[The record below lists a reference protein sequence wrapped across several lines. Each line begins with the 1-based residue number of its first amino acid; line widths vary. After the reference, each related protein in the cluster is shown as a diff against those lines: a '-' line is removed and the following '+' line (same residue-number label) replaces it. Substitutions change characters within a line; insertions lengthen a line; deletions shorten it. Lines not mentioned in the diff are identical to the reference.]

1 MLGLDATRLRPLP
14 PSAALTLALVLAA
27 ACSPGPGSA
36 RERGSA
42 APNADGAAVSGAE
55 EADFGF
61 PVGPAVLVRA
71 GYEPPTDRVAATGGY
86 LPVNGKP
93 TLVFAESIT

>member
-1 MLGLDATRLRPLP
+1 MLI
-14 PSAALTLALVLAA
+14 A
-27 ACSPGPGSA
+27 ACSSEERPEAQNGIDLLDTAQERAASA
-36 RERGSA
+36 QTPDDEF
-42 APNADGAAVSGAE
+42 D
-55 EADFGF
+55 F

-71 GYEPPTDRVAATGGY
+71 GYEPPADRVAATGGY